1 VKKKSKRKY
10 FIFFFPKIEKKLKK
24 NKEMLNLKE
33 KIDYIELIQ
42 NE

>member
-1 VKKKSKRKY
+1 MKKKSKIKY
-10 FIFFFPKIEKKLKK
+10 LIFFPLKKEKKLKK

-33 KIDYIELIQ
+33 KIYYKELIQ